1 MYTWGILYTKL
12 FHAIVPNTIPPFCST
27 ISTSCSRHVVECHF
41 AICHR
46 SRAAENIHTTTE
58 FVMVVQL
65 YKQELKNPCLQQDCN
80 AASLRDTSPFYVDCS
95 LWKHN
100 NYYTGPIVITSHEL
114 QTSLTKSYSIDLFT
128 TTHQQNWFWNCMTG
142 ERTVWGDWCKTM
154 HKVVWPFVNYN

>member
-1 MYTWGILYTKL
+1 MRNIIHQTFVLSSQIQFLLSVLLSLHLAAGTCLSVTL
-12 FHAIVPNTIPPFCST
+12 PSATDLEQQR
-27 ISTSCSRHVVECHF
+27 TS
-41 AICHR
+41 
-46 SRAAENIHTTTE
+46 TE

-65 YKQELKNPCLQQDCN
+65 YMSKSWKTLACNKIVMQPHYQEIPHHFLLTILCK
-80 AASLRDTSPFYVDCS
+80 A
-95 LWKHN
+95 
-100 NYYTGPIVITSHEL
+100 YTDPIVITSHEL